1 MFKSGDGVFV
11 NDMSS
16 HYQSV
21 SAAALPAPPMTR
33 RSASAPPSGNV
44 AANAGKMISVTSKV
58 TNRPRLVSQP
68 NWTRNGIDENDRHAK
83 AAVVVRA
90 AMTIGGA
97 AWQSTSASAR
107 LTDGK
112 LTIKASNNDLSDGAM
127 KRQELHLLVTEF
139 DGAGDYETAM
149 SGSRFLTVGFD
160 TETAKQADG
169 DDAAAQNAIL
179 SALNGATHMTLAG
192 AKVKVTSS
200 DDTEIVGTFSWQ
212 PPEGSK
218 QPAIEGGT
226 FRAKVK

>member
-1 MFKSGDGVFV
+1 MEMRRPYFSWLVPMLVFALLLLMMAACGGGDTGDSGG
-11 NDMSS
+11 
-16 HYQSV
+16 
-21 SAAALPAPPMTR
+21 R
-33 RSASAPPSGNV
+33 
-44 AANAGKMISVTSKV
+44 AGRTKK
-58 TNRPRLVSQP
+58 
-68 NWTRNGIDENDRHAK
+68 DRGE
-83 AAVVVRA
+83 A

-139 DGAGDYETAM
+139 RGAGDYETAM

-169 DDAAAQNAIL
+169 DDAAAQNAIQ
-179 SALNGATHMTLAG
+179 SALKGATHMTLAG